1 MTTAT
6 ASPTPTGV
14 ATGMTAQDAPG
25 EAAGRPS
32 LATAWWMVG
41 ALFLIYVFAWLDR
54 LTVSMLV
61 PPIKQQ
67 MALTD
72 FQMSLILGPAFALS
86 YAVFAIPLGWAAD
99 RFPRR
104 IVIFCGVGI
113 WAMATLACGFA
124 ATFGELMAARVIVGI
139 GEAALLP
146 AAYSMIGDAFPRDK
160 VTVATSV
167 FQAAG
172 KTGSAAAFGLGG
184 FAIAFAKSLDHID
197 WPFHGPAHYWQIT
210 FALIGIPG
218 FLLMFLALSFP
229 EPPRRDAGRQETVA
243 KGTLRAFL
251 KQHTVLLSA
260 ATFAFSCLAVVG
272 YSLTSWVPAYMDRHF
287 GWEPARYG
295 VALSAMNIFGA
306 LALVV
311 CGRVVD
317 RLFARGMR
325 DAHLRFYTWTIVAL
339 SPAIIYAFLATNP
352 YVFLACY
359 ALIQLIT
366 VPFIVYGS
374 AIIALLAPAGLRGQ
388 LLGMLMFV
396 FNIVGFG
403 AGPAIVGAITT
414 YVFHDEAMVG
424 QSLAIVVIGG
434 AALALVAMRAVLPR
448 LDAAIAA
455 RD

>member
-14 ATGMTAQDAPG
+14 ATGTMAQDAPG

-146 AAYSMIGDAFPRDK
+146 AAVCCWVSCCRDLPPPWRPRRP
-160 VTVATSV
+160 AN
-167 FQAAG
+167 
-172 KTGSAAAFGLGG
+172 G
-184 FAIAFAKSLDHID
+184 FASSTRTHRKAR
-197 WPFHGPAHYWQIT
+197 PHGRARGKPERR
-210 FALIGIPG
+210 
-218 FLLMFLALSFP
+218 LS
-229 EPPRRDAGRQETVA
+229 PRRRRGSWTPRTFFTVCCT
-243 KGTLRAFL
+243 GLNW
-251 KQHTVLLSA
+251 VLQASRSRWQ
-260 ATFAFSCLAVVG
+260 T
-272 YSLTSWVPAYMDRHF
+272 
-287 GWEPARYG
+287 
-295 VALSAMNIFGA
+295 
-306 LALVV
+306 
-311 CGRVVD
+311 
-317 RLFARGMR
+317 
-325 DAHLRFYTWTIVAL
+325 
-339 SPAIIYAFLATNP
+339 
-352 YVFLACY
+352 
-359 ALIQLIT
+359 
-366 VPFIVYGS
+366 
-374 AIIALLAPAGLRGQ
+374 
-388 LLGMLMFV
+388 
-396 FNIVGFG
+396 
-403 AGPAIVGAITT
+403 
-414 YVFHDEAMVG
+414 
-424 QSLAIVVIGG
+424 
-434 AALALVAMRAVLPR
+434 
-448 LDAAIAA
+448 
-455 RD
+455 